1 MPNSLIIQHLSHFNS
16 FKSLTENNETYKIN
30 YETSFDPRHKN
41 LTNNMLILNLS
52 PYKRQR

>member
-1 MPNSLIIQHLSHFNS
+1 MPNSLIIQHLSHFYS

-30 YETSFDPRHKN
+30 YETSFDSRHKK
-41 LTNNMLILNLS
+41 LTNNMLVLNLS